1 MKRFLF
7 VLSFLLTLS
16 FAAQGQLRW
25 DHGKILRGDKVLSEQ
40 EILDAIGNEV
50 YEETYVGALRQRN
63 AGRGLVISGGVV
75 TAVGLGA
82 YIGSAYGLT
91 QGNKGFYPLGVLSIG
106 TMAIGSTLLA
116 VGIPLLV
123 IGNKR
128 LHWVVDNANQQPMI
142 ITPAP
147 SGVGLCLNF

>member
-63 AGRGLVISGGVV
+63 SGLGLVISGGVV
-75 TAVGLGA
+75 SAAGLGA
-82 YIGSAYGLT
+82 YVGSLVSLGKGNRAALPLT
-91 QGNKGFYPLGVLSIG
+91 ALGIG
-106 TMAIGSTLLA
+106 TLAAGTTLLS